1 MVGLSGTVGLGILST
16 RGGVCHMSGVTLWS
30 LANRELLRVNLLI
43 LENPPPPG
51 AWFAGASLDW
61 RGFWRAVQISQNDNY
76 KTAGRRL
83 RDVHVRSPDFPD
95 PHV

>member
-1 MVGLSGTVGLGILST
+1 MDVAADV
-16 RGGVCHMSGVTLWS
+16 VTAS
-30 LANRELLRVNLLI
+30 PRFVPGMAVNRELFRANLLI
-43 LENPPPPG
+43 LVIPPPVNAQRTG
-51 AWFAGASLDW
+51 RSLDC
-61 RGFWRAVQISQNDNY
+61 GGPCRAVQISQNDNY

>member
-1 MVGLSGTVGLGILST
+1 MTDRVLMVGLSGTVGLGILST
-16 RGGVCHMSGVTLWS
+16 RGGVCHMSGVTLWW

-43 LENPPPPG
+43 LKNPPPPG
-51 AWFAGASLDW
+51 ARFAGASLDW
-61 RGFWRAVQISQNDNY
+61 RGFWP
-76 KTAGRRL
+76 AGRRL